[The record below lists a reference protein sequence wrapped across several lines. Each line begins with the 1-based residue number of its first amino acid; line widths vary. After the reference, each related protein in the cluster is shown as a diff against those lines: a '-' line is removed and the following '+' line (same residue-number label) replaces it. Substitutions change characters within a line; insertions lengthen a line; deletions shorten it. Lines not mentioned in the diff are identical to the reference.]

1 MVNLC
6 KEIYTKH
13 QLDTVFTNRQYRMA
27 LFELVVVP
35 KELATVVEVE
45 LDDGFVLAKYE
56 NTIKIDHR
64 FGEAYLVKKI
74 EEQRPDI
81 ICAIDSTTIDT
92 VPLQTIVR
100 VLNIPPAPYK
110 ATTDICY
117 SCSS

>member
-1 MVNLC
+1 
-6 KEIYTKH
+6 
-13 QLDTVFTNRQYRMA
+13 MA

-56 NTIKIDHR
+56 NTIKMDHR
-64 FGEAYLVKKI
+64 FGDAYLVKKI

-92 VPLQTIVR
+92 VPLQTIIR
-100 VLNIPPAPYK
+100 VLKIPPTPFK
-110 ATTDICY
+110 ASTDTCY
-117 SCSS
+117 SCSSSS